1 MLSAQDKAIY
11 HRLPAAHSR
20 PWNGHMLCVMSQSG
34 EYHRL
39 GDEEPTTKCPRASV
53 PKFKSVVE
61 ALLQVNHEAIDDRR
75 LAKRNFKI
83 FHRLCTPEHARPSKK
98 MAIVVSIER
107 EKH

>member
-1 MLSAQDKAIY
+1 
-11 HRLPAAHSR
+11 
-20 PWNGHMLCVMSQSG
+20 MLCVMSQSG

-61 ALLQVNHEAIDDRR
+61 ALLQVKHEAIDDRR
-75 LAKRNFKI
+75 LSKRNAMI
-83 FHRLCTPEHARPSKK
+83 LHGICTPEHARTPKQR
-98 MAIVVSIER
+98 AIVVSIER